1 MSAVERVLIVGGG
14 IGGLST
20 AIALARSGIH
30 CTVAEIETHWSVY
43 GVGIIQPANALR
55 AYAQIGIV
63 DRCLSRGFLYQRQRL
78 YDVEGKQ
85 IGERA
90 LPRMEGMP
98 FYGNCG
104 ISRPILN
111 EILVGEATSLGVDIR
126 LGTTLAHHDD
136 RGSHV
141 DVELSDGTRDRVDL
155 VIGADGLYSKLR
167 KQLFPD
173 APAPV
178 FSGQGCWRVTFEKP
192 ADMQW
197 SSAFYGPNRA
207 GLIPLSDTTMYMFV
221 TTSEPGNPRMP
232 HDELPP
238 LLHARL
244 ADYGGLVGELRDSVR
259 DPNSIV
265 YKPLEYL
272 LVPQPWYR
280 GRVVLIGDAV
290 HSTTPHHAQGAA
302 MAVEDAV
309 VLGEMLAREGAVPDL
324 LEEFMRRR
332 FGRCKFVVDSSIAV
346 CALEQG
352 GADNAAEEA
361 ITISERVR
369 HGLLAPA

>member
-1 MSAVERVLIVGGG
+1 MSAVGRVLIVGGG

-20 AIALARSGIH
+20 AIALARAGIH
-30 CTVAEIETHWSVY
+30 CTIAEIETHWSVY

-63 DRCLSRGFLYQRQRL
+63 DRCLTRGFLYQRQRL

-104 ISRPILN
+104 IARPILN
-111 EILVGEATSLGVDIR
+111 DILVGEATSLGVDIR
-126 LGTTLAHHDD
+126 LGTTLVHFED
-136 RGSHV
+136 RGPHV
-141 DVELSDGTRDRVDL
+141 DVELSDGMRERFDL
-155 VIGADGLYSKLR
+155 VIGADGLYSPLR
-167 KQLFPD
+167 AKLFPD
-173 APAPV
+173 APRPV

-192 ADMQW
+192 AEMQW

-207 GLIPLSDTTMYMFV
+207 GLIPLSQTSMYMFV

-232 HDELPP
+232 RDELPA

-244 ADYGGLVGELRDSVR
+244 AAYSGQVAALRDSVR
-259 DPNSIV
+259 DPDAIV

-272 LVPQPWYR
+272 LVPAPWHR

-309 VLGEMLAREGAVPDL
+309 VLGELLARDGNVPDL
-324 LEEFMRRR
+324 LDEFMRRR
-332 FGRCKFVVDSSIAV
+332 FDRCRFVVDSSIAV
-346 CALEQG
+346 SELEQS
-352 GADNAAEEA
+352 GADHAAEEA
-361 ITISERVR
+361 IAISERVR